1 MTDFAYRITAEVEG
15 FRRAFGEAQTVAR
28 QASDGI
34 SREMT
39 RVQSTFDGLRNKLLL
54 VTGVLAGGNL
64 FKSTIDAAV
73 DMQVETEK
81 LSREFGITQ
90 SRALA
95 LRFAVTDMHVPIE
108 TLSAATSKL
117 TVGLADGGAKFE
129 KLGITV
135 KGSNGQ
141 FLDLTTIMANANAR
155 ILQMKE
161 GVDRNAV
168 AAQVYGKSWQE
179 VSRILTLTESQI
191 DAAAQKVKD
200 LGIELDPQQIADY
213 RNAMNDAR
221 DVVEAL
227 QVRIGSQLIPALT
240 DLARWFSESGPLAS
254 NLFVQGLKHLIQ
266 FVDETVLAIRL
277 VWNDLATGMEK
288 IAKRLETLGAIAR
301 AGATGQWDAIKQL
314 WQAGTAE
321 LQAMESKWLAQYY
334 RLNREH
340 LERVEKL
347 WGKHRKAKSE
357 APPPPG
363 GTQSAVDALSDGKG
377 KPAKTP
383 APQSRVPQWETER
396 REFEVVQAELARR
409 QGQFHQASLTEELL
423 FWQGKLAM
431 AQGGGQAEVAER
443 AAVLAKIYGIKQAQ
457 FRQEFEGELA
467 ANKALEAE
475 AQNNAARRVA
485 IAEQEAALIGQRYGV
500 NSKQYADAE
509 ARLTQIKRDALT
521 QRQQMELSAMAVERD
536 RMLASID
543 MAEADAQARA
553 QLGQITFGQ
562 LLELQEQFEIR
573 RAEIRRRYA
582 VLQREAIDPN
592 GDPLAYQQQTAQ
604 IQQVELDH
612 QVKIAEIRRQ
622 AVQAQRDDPSATI
635 WSSAA
640 QSFDQAVDAMVFKG
654 QTLRQS
660 LQNIFRSIFST
671 FMQEMVTKPL
681 MAAAMRAIRES
692 AIYQAMF
699 GVQQTMQQSAAQQT
713 VSTKSSEAL
722 SVVSANAAEGA
733 SGAAASQAAIPFVGP
748 VLAIAAFAAM
758 MAMIMGATSK
768 IKSAAGGY
776 SIPAG
781 VNPMTQLHEQEMVL
795 PKAEANA
802 VREMAR
808 GKSAAKTDGVVVVNN
823 FMVGEE
829 TGERAQEQI
838 ARQAGL
844 AIMSAMNR
852 IG

>member
-1 MTDFAYRITAEVEG
+1 MTDFAYRITAEIDG
-15 FRRAFGEAQTVAR
+15 FRRAFGEAQAVAR

-34 SREMT
+34 GREMT
-39 RVQSTFDGLRNKLLL
+39 RVQSTFDGLRMKLLL

-73 DMQVETEK
+73 NMQIETGK

-95 LRFAVTDMHVPIE
+95 LRFAVTDMHVPLE
-108 TLSAATSKL
+108 VLSSATAKLSA
-117 TVGLADGGAKFE
+117 GLGDGGTKFE
-129 KLGITV
+129 KLGIKV
-135 KGSNGQ
+135 KDSNGQ
-141 FLDLTTIMANANAR
+141 FLDLTSIMANANAR

-161 GVDRNAV
+161 GADRNAV
-168 AAQVYGKSWQE
+168 AAQVYGKGWQE
-179 VSRILTLTESQI
+179 VGRILTLTQGQI

-213 RNAMNDAR
+213 RNAMNDAG

-227 QVRIGSQLIPALT
+227 QVRIGSQLLPALT
-240 DLARWFSESGPLAS
+240 DLARWFSESGPAAS
-254 NLFVQGLKHLIQ
+254 NIFVQGLKHLIQ

-301 AGATGQWDAIKQL
+301 AAATGQWDAIKQL

-347 WGKHRKAKSE
+347 WGKHRKAKNE
-357 APPPPG
+357 APSPG
-363 GTQSAVDALSDGKG
+363 GTQGAADALGDGKG

-383 APQSRVPQWETER
+383 ERASRMGQWEAER

-409 QGQFHQASLTEELL
+409 QGQFHQASLTEEQL

-431 AQGGGQAEVAER
+431 AKGNGQAEVAER
-443 AAVLAKIYGIKQAQ
+443 AAVLTKIHGLKLAQ
-457 FRQEFEGELA
+457 FRQEFEAELA
-467 ANKALEAE
+467 ANKSLEVE

-485 IAEQEAALIGQRYGV
+485 IAEQEIALIGQRYGA
-500 NSKQYADAE
+500 NSKQYAEAE
-509 ARLTQIKRDALT
+509 ARLTQIKREALT
-521 QRQQMELSAMAVERD
+521 QRQAMELSAMAVERD
-536 RMLASID
+536 RVLASID

-553 QLGQITFGQ
+553 SLQQISFGQ
-562 LLELQEQFEIR
+562 LLQLQEQFEIQ
-573 RAEIRRRYA
+573 RAEIRARYA
-582 VLQREAIDPN
+582 QLERANVDPDR
-592 GDPLAYQQQTAQ
+592 DPVAYQQRTAQ
-604 IQQVELDH
+604 IQQLEIDH
-612 QVKIAEIRRQ
+612 QVRLAEIRRQ
-622 AVQAQRDDPSATI
+622 AALAQQNDPMNSV
-635 WSSAA
+635 WSSASD
-640 QSFDQAVDAMVFKG
+640 SFGQAIDEMIFKG

-660 LQNIFRSIFST
+660 LQNIFRSIFNT

-681 MAAAMRAIRES
+681 MAAAARAIKES
-692 AIYQAMF
+692 SLYQAMF
-699 GVQQTMQQSAAQQT
+699 GIQTTQQAAASSQI
-713 VSTKSSEAL
+713 VATKASEATA
-722 SVVSANAAEGA
+722 VVGANAAEGA

-748 VLAIAAFAAM
+748 VLAIAAFAAI
-758 MAMIMGATSK
+758 MALILGAKSQ

-776 SIPAG
+776 DIPAG

-808 GKSAAKTDGVVVVNN
+808 AKRAPGGENMTVVNN
-823 FMVGEE
+823 FILDGEVD
-829 TGERAQEQI
+829 ERTQGQI
-838 ARQAGL
+838 ARDVGVGIQRY
-844 AIMSAMNR
+844 MSRM
-852 IG
+852 G